1 MSLIKEFAIEP
12 KVIAAWRHFQL
23 LWNDFGVAKGR
34 LISRFPRSWNREVYE
49 LAQKVNSGQ
58 PVRATA
64 ICERIRQ
71 GATKIIPSRR
81 EFDPQSSWLANATRQ
96 MKVKPFHAIVA
107 EENSNGHSSVL
118 VAEELD
124 REHPLYR
131 VETDCK
137 VPRTAESLAQCA
149 ELALA
154 VCEEIQLVDPHFDV
168 FKRRFRETFTEILS
182 VRRAAP
188 QRLRVCE
195 IHTRKPA
202 DFVRKAQEALF
213 RRYFQTALPAGATL
227 RVHFWSER
235 AGGEKLHPRFLL
247 TELGGLKFDY
257 GLDEGEGPSDTT
269 WVMLMDQGM
278 WETVR
283 RDYSRPSPS
292 FELGQDCLVEIQG

>member
-1 MSLIKEFAIEP
+1 MIKEFAIEP
-12 KVIAAWRHFQL
+12 KVIATWRHFQL

-34 LISRFPRSWNREVYE
+34 LISRFPKTWNRQVYE
-49 LAQKVNSGQ
+49 LAQELNSNQ
-58 PVRATA
+58 PVHALS

-81 EFDPQSSWLANATRQ
+81 EFDPEASWLANATGQ
-96 MKVKPFHAIVA
+96 MKVRPFHAIVA
-107 EENSNGHSSVL
+107 QDNPTGHSSVL
-118 VAEELD
+118 VADELD

-137 VPRTAESLAQCA
+137 VPRTAEALAQCA
-149 ELALA
+149 ALVLS
-154 VCEEIQLVDPHFDV
+154 VCEEVQFVDPHFDV
-168 FKRRFRETFTEILS
+168 FRRRFRETFAEILT
-182 VRRAAP
+182 RCRAAP

-195 IHTRKPA
+195 IHTRRPA
-202 DFVRKAQEALF
+202 DFDQKTQAAVF
-213 RRYFQTALPAGATL
+213 RQHFQKELPAGVML

-235 AGGEKLHPRFLL
+235 AGGEKMHPRFLL

-257 GLDEGEGPSDTT
+257 GLDEGEGPGDKT

-283 RDYSRPSPS
+283 RDYSHPSPT
-292 FELGQDCLVEIQG
+292 FDLGQDCLLEIQG